1 MDFIQ
6 KFLSQFQI
14 IWILVR
20 RDYALQYAGSAFGI
34 AWMFIQNGTLILLYA
49 FVFLY
54 LNLKNPSTQYDYSA
68 YVFSGLLFWIP
79 LQELLLRG
87 TSILTDNRQLI
98 KRSSLG
104 VSVFIWIPY
113 IQYLIHYALT
123 SFMVVI
129 ILTIYSK
136 VNWMGL
142 VLSYFWMALVGIYI
156 LFLIHYLSRVNIL
169 LKDISPLVRLLSQIL
184 FWGLPILYYPFG
196 ILEKLNQIHPLN
208 YPLDIFRSLLMK
220 NYESHFHFYEFLPFL
235 IFAILVFYFSKTKF
249 QKVVMDHL

>member
-1 MDFIQ
+1 
-6 KFLSQFQI
+6 
-14 IWILVR
+14 
-20 RDYALQYAGSAFGI
+20 
-34 AWMFIQNGTLILLYA
+34 
-49 FVFLY
+49 
-54 LNLKNPSTQYDYSA
+54 LNLKNPTTQHDYSG

-79 LQELLLRG
+79 LQELLIRG

-123 SFMVVI
+123 SFMVII
-129 ILTIYSK
+129 ILSIYSD
-136 VNWMGL
+136 VNWLGF
-142 VLSYFWMALVGIYI
+142 VISYFWMALIGIYV
-156 LFLIHYLSRVNIL
+156 LFLINYLCRVNIL

-196 ILEKLNQIHPLN
+196 ILEKFNQLNPLN
-208 YPLDIFRSLLMK
+208 YPLDIFRSLLIT
-220 NYESHFHFYEFLPFL
+220 NYQSQFHFYEFLPFL
-235 IFAILVFYFSKTKF
+235 AFSILIFYFSKYKF

>member
-1 MDFIQ
+1 MNFFH
-6 KFLSQFQI
+6 KFFSQFQI

-34 AWMFIQNGTLILLYA
+34 AWMLIQNGTLILLYA

-54 LNLKNPSTQYDYSA
+54 LNLKNPTTQHDYSG

-79 LQELLLRG
+79 LQELLIRG

-123 SFMVVI
+123 SFMVII
-129 ILTIYSK
+129 ILSIYSD
-136 VNWMGL
+136 VNWLGF
-142 VLSYFWMALVGIYI
+142 VISYFWMALIGIYV
-156 LFLIHYLSRVNIL
+156 LFLINYLCRVNIL

-196 ILEKLNQIHPLN
+196 ILEKFNQLNPLN
-208 YPLDIFRSLLMK
+208 YPLDIFRSLLIT
-220 NYESHFHFYEFLPFL
+220 NYQSQFHFYEFLPFL
-235 IFAILVFYFSKTKF
+235 AFSILIFYFSKYKF